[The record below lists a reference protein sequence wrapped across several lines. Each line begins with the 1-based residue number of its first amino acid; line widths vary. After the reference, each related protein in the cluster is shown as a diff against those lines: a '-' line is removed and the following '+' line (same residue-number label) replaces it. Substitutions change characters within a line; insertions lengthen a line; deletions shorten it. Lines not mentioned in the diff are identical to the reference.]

1 MLSIRVFY
9 RALGRASRRTWIF
22 KARHVFF
29 LRQRWMCSTTGAKKG
44 VVLMKFI
51 MNECNGILLSALVLI
66 CSGCFSSMR
75 YVADVRPELVAPAS
89 NVKGCYRIARV
100 MLKESEFIKEVRMCM
115 EKGWI
120 GNVNGAISYNQYCK
134 QMKREDAYPLFAWP
148 CIEKADIAELE
159 ARHKEDTKIIQDLL
173 SESLVRLYPN
183 VFSNDPNAVPLTVF
197 VSWDAKYNVKVPF
210 CYPNIASICWPLS
223 ADLETK
229 YNVNVLLGE
238 IKGNDGFCAGSG
250 VSAIRSSEV
259 WETMLFPI
267 GSIPII
273 GESNWPKSMGFCD
286 KKGSFSL
293 NRSEGL
299 NSKDCVR
306 QIVFDPDVDP
316 EVLAALVVK
325 ALNQQTK

>member
-1 MLSIRVFY
+1 MEFKTILNKSGEGFIY
-9 RALGRASRRTWIF
+9 LIAL
-22 KARHVFF
+22 
-29 LRQRWMCSTTGAKKG
+29 MC
-44 VVLMKFI
+44 
-51 MNECNGILLSALVLI
+51 C
-66 CSGCFSSMR
+66 GCFSSMR
-75 YVADVRPELVAPAS
+75 HVADVRPELVAPAA
-89 NVKGCYRIARV
+89 NVKGPYHISKV
-100 MLKESEFIKEVRMCM
+100 LLKEPEFIKDVRMCM

-134 QMKREDAYPLFAWP
+134 QMKRGDAYSLFTWP

-173 SESLVRLYPN
+173 SKSLVRLYPN
-183 VFSNDPNAVPLTVF
+183 VFSNDPNAVPLTIS
-197 VSWDAKYNVKVPF
+197 VSWYAKYNVKVPF
-210 CYPNIASICWPLS
+210 YYPNIASICWPLS

-229 YNVNVLLGE
+229 YNVDVQVGE
-238 IKGNDGFCAGSG
+238 IKGNDGFCADSE
-250 VSAIRSSEV
+250 VSATRSSEV

-267 GSIPII
+267 GSIPIF

-299 NSKDCVR
+299 NSKDSVR